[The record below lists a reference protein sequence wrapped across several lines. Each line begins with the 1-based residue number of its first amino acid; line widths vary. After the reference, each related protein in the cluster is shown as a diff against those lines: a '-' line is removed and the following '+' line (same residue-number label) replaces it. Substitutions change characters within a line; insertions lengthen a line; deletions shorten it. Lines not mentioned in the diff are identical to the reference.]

1 MFLALTLSGSVQII
15 HGSLPRLFVA
25 HGRRDV
31 IWDLSSEI
39 SMIARLEVGYTCAL
53 QKMDES
59 VNPASSQTGKGQTLD
74 ELKRVRELLKA
85 EEKAEELERRKA
97 AIRREMVFRRD
108 TVEWLVANSL
118 GVDLSQAALH
128 RYIPTEIY
136 VATTAKQSKE
146 NYEIAKAFSKLL
158 EAAGFESVDDSI
170 PTFGSM
176 HWRRVHR
183 TKSRKSAGQ
192 LDDRLSLVQLAL
204 TNAFRELGANVDV
217 QPEDRAAMERVEAE
231 HKADLKKIAAET
243 DLAKAETE
251 KAKAETE
258 QARAETKK
266 VKLEA
271 IKTLSELAHTFAKVI
286 VKASAGF
293 AIVIGTLHMSAT
305 PLLPPTL
312 PGYSK
317 PAIIFKIES
326 HKIGPNDAKEVSGSV
341 WLRTPEKHEAE
352 EGEEHDPLDSE

>member
-1 MFLALTLSGSVQII
+1 
-15 HGSLPRLFVA
+15 
-25 HGRRDV
+25 
-31 IWDLSSEI
+31 
-39 SMIARLEVGYTCAL
+39 
-53 QKMDES
+53 MDKS
-59 VNPASSQTGKGQTLD
+59 VNPTSRQTGKGQTLD
-74 ELKRVRELLKA
+74 EFKRVRELLKA

-97 AIRREMVFRRD
+97 AFRRERVFRRD

-136 VATTAKQSKE
+136 VATTAKQTKE

-183 TKSRKSAGQ
+183 TKSRKSSGQ
-192 LDDRLSLVQLAL
+192 LDDRLNLVQLAL

-217 QPEDRAAMERVEAE
+217 QPEDRSAMERVEAE

-243 DLAKAETE
+243 DLAKSETE

-286 VKASAGF
+286 VKACAGF
-293 AIVIGTLHMSAT
+293 AIVIGTLHMSAPT
-305 PLLPPTL
+305 PPLPPTS
-312 PGYSK
+312 PGHST

-326 HKIGPNDAKEVSGSV
+326 HKIGPKDAKEISGSL

-352 EGEEHDPLDSE
+352 KGEEHDPLDSD